1 MSVSQKFKLDSHIGA
16 RREMEAREA
25 AIMNKIR
32 ADKNNQLKAA
42 WEIKSEEKITKNI
55 VRDRIA
61 DMKKRAALDLN

>member
-61 DMKKRAALDLN
+61 DMKKRAATDLN

>member
-1 MSVSQKFKLDSHIGA
+1 
-16 RREMEAREA
+16 
-25 AIMNKIR
+25 MNKIR